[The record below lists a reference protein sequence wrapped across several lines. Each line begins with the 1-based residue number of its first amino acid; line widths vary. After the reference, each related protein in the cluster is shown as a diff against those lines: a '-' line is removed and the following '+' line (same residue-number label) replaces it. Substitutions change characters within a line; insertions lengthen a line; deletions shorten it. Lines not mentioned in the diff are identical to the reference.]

1 MSKRE
6 ITVEK
11 FKHRFEKVMFQTKL
25 DVVDIVVALEKMDPS
40 KNLQYVPWLAK
51 QLINEQFKLEDTV
64 RVKTVLENFDKLK
77 PRMEQRDINQ
87 YRYHELAKVI
97 DDLVQPVIGEKEA
110 KKYKGTFPVVGNT
123 KVLYN
128 GPYGQLAVPKTA
140 QAARLLGAGTQWCT
154 TQKDQFESYNNSG
167 PLHVWRDRN
176 GRKYQFHITKHQYH
190 IDIHN
195 ARDEI
200 ISPEEYKKFLVHPVI
215 GQILKE
221 QEAKILERM
230 KKQAMAP
237 KPLGGLG
244 GLGFAG
250 LGGYRRVVDP
260 VQQAEIDR
268 VYQLTEFVKHKTG
281 INIKHVKGLRTYPGG
296 FDGFCQD
303 VLAEEWAKVEP
314 WMAKGPRSS
323 LEYAQ
328 HVKKGRWIEQEP
340 LIAKH
345 AVSWTMYSRE
355 ILGTNNMTKTGRTA
369 RDKMRKEVL
378 KTVGIKLTAKMKK
391 LPQW

>member
-87 YRYHELAKVI
+87 YRYHDLANVI
-97 DDLVQPVIGEKEA
+97 DDLVKPKIGVKEA
-110 KKYKGTFPVVGNT
+110 KKYAGTFPVVADS

-128 GPYGQLAVPKTA
+128 GPYGQLAIPKTA
-140 QAARLLGAGTQWCT
+140 KAARLLGAGTRWCT
-154 TQKDQFESYNNSG
+154 TQAHMFKDYNRSG

-176 GRKYQFHITKHQYH
+176 GRKYQFQFTDHQYF

-195 ARDEI
+195 ASDEI
-200 ISPEEYKKFLVHPVI
+200 ISTDEYNKFLKHPVL
-215 GQILKE
+215 GQILEE
-221 QEAKILERM
+221 QEAKILKRM
-230 KKQAMAP
+230 KNTAQAG
-237 KPLGGLG
+237 LGGRLG

-250 LGGYRRVVDP
+250 LGGYQRVVDP

-268 VYQLTEFVKHKTG
+268 VYQLTEFVKNKTG
-281 INIKHVKGLRTYPGG
+281 INIKHVKSLMTYPGG
-296 FDGFCQD
+296 FDGFCTD
-303 VLAEEWAKVEP
+303 VLAEDWAKIEP

-355 ILGTNNMTKTGRTA
+355 ILGTNNMTKAGRTQ

-378 KTVGIKLTAKMKK
+378 KTIGLKLTAKMKK